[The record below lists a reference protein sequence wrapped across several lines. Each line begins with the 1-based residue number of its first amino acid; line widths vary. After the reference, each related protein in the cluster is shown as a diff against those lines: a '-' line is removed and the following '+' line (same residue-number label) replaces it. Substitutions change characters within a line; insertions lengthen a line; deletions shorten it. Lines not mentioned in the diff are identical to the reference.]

1 MRMGAAWMRYTLG
14 ASDAGESYALRDP
27 REDEIGRLIQSVP
40 RDAAAIRIAL
50 SGMANFM
57 PAQLARSEV
66 WNDAVDDCLD
76 AILTQGMP
84 AAILAEASR

>member
-1 MRMGAAWMRYTLG
+1 MRYTLG
-14 ASDAGESYALRDP
+14 VSDAGERYALRDP
-27 REDEIGRLIQSVP
+27 RENEIRRQVQSVS
-40 RDAAAIRIAL
+40 RDAAAIRTAL
-50 SGMANFM
+50 TGMANFM
-57 PAQLARSEV
+57 PAQLARSEA